1 MPLGLPLPPFRSA
14 RCPCNQT
21 PHQPTPLIRSN
32 DSMHSTIRL
41 SLFSA
46 LLAMT
51 ATAAAQQ
58 ASTVSESPAAAA
70 TAAPVAAPAAATG
83 HIAPPPQGKVQIVFF
98 RPSKFAGGAFGFKVR
113 EGTTELGKLRSGN
126 YFVATVEPGAHQY
139 VVHSEAKDILN
150 MEVEA
155 GETYYV
161 EGTMTMGFMAGHP
174 NLSPST
180 QATFDGMFSKLD
192 RVQ

>member
-1 MPLGLPLPPFRSA
+1 
-14 RCPCNQT
+14 
-21 PHQPTPLIRSN
+21 
-32 DSMHSTIRL
+32 MHSIIRMSML
-41 SLFSA
+41 SA

-58 ASTVSESPAAAA
+58 PPTSSESPAAAA
-70 TAAPVAAPAAATG
+70 TPAPVVATPVAAAAAAATG
-83 HIAPPPQGKVQIVFF
+83 HISPPPQGKGQIVFF

-139 VVHSEAKDILN
+139 VVHSEAKDILD

-180 QATFDGMFSKLD
+180 QVVFDGMFAKLD